1 LQKAISWLKFEL
13 IAKYKKENMKTFL
26 VVGGTSG
33 IGLETTK
40 ILSKENRV
48 IVLSRTNRNLDGI
61 NNVEFHPADVTKSV
75 EELPEINDSIDGL
88 VYCPGT
94 INLKPLKSLKLEDF
108 QNDFEINLL
117 GAIKVINKYFNNLK
131 SAGKSSLVLFSTV
144 AVQTGMPY
152 HASVASSKGAV
163 EGLTRTLAAE
173 FAPNIRVNCIAPSI
187 TNTPLAEKLLNN
199 EVKFKAS
206 EDRHPLKRI
215 GSADEIAKTVEFLLS
230 SSTGFITGQI
240 VKVDGGISS
249 LKIL

>member
-1 LQKAISWLKFEL
+1 MLNEVKSRESGKTYL
-13 IAKYKKENMKTFL
+13 II
-26 VVGGTSG
+26 GGTSG

-40 ILSKENRV
+40 LLSKDNRV
-48 IVLSRTNRNLDGI
+48 IVLSRTNKNLDGLS
-61 NNVEFHPADVTKSV
+61 NVEFHSADVIKSV
-75 EELPEINDSIDGL
+75 DELPSIADKIDGL

-131 SAGKSSLVLFSTV
+131 SAEKASIVLFSTV

-152 HASVASSKGAV
+152 HSSVASSKGAV

-199 EVKFKAS
+199 EAKVKAS

-215 GSADEIAKTVEFLLS
+215 GSAEEIAQTVEFLLS
-230 SSTGFITGQI
+230 EKSGFITGQI
-240 VKVDGGISS
+240 IKVDGGISS
-249 LKIL
+249 VKIL

>member
-1 LQKAISWLKFEL
+1 MNTYL
-13 IAKYKKENMKTFL
+13 I
-26 VVGGTSG
+26 VGGTSG

-40 ILSKENRV
+40 LLSQSNKV
-48 IVLSRTNRNLDGI
+48 IVLSRTNRNLDGLS
-61 NNVEFHPADVTKSV
+61 NVEFHSADVTKSIDD
-75 EELPEINDSIDGL
+75 LPQIEDSIDGL

-108 QNDFEINLL
+108 QNDFEVNLL
-117 GAIKVINKYFNNLK
+117 GAVKVINKYFNNLK
-131 SAGKSSLVLFSTV
+131 SANKASIVLFSTV

-152 HASVASSKGAV
+152 HASIASAKGAV

-199 EVKFKAS
+199 ETKIKAS

-215 GSADEIAKTVEFLLS
+215 GSAEEIAQAVELLLS
-230 SSTGFITGQI
+230 DKSAFLTGQI
-240 VKVDGGISS
+240 IKIDGGISS
-249 LKIL
+249 VKIL